1 MNLGFWGFGVD
12 GNLIQAHKRNHASI
26 DYGFVGDIDTV
37 NTHLLLQLLS
47 TNTKLV
53 VAPITHDGKGQLL
66 NTNADTVAQI
76 LATALASKYN
86 VHLMYGFEKEGVL
99 KDINDPSSV
108 IAHIDRVFAPII
120 VRGEENEGVRLWQ
133 FGKEVYQ
140 SFLNLASDEEIG
152 DYTEPSG
159 GRDIK
164 LTTVGPEVTGTPYN
178 KTTLSPSLKISSIS
192 DDAALVSKLLENQ
205 PNPKEIFKKL
215 TFDEVKANLQTFL
228 QPEDENE
235 EGITSELPVAF
246 DGESKNN
253 YSLGGKDITSKSD
266 KFDSLFDSK
275 DTKSEED
282 SDDLPF

>member
-1 MNLGFWGFGVD
+1 MDLNQIKQKLESLQYQPNSNKGGDKSLFW
-12 GNLIQAHKRNHASI
+12 KPSI
-26 DYGFVGDIDTV
+26 
-37 NTHLLLQLLS
+37 
-47 TNTKLV
+47 
-53 VAPITHDGKGQLL
+53 GK
-66 NTNADTVAQI
+66 QI
-76 LATALASKYN
+76 IRIVPNKYN
-86 VHLMYGFEKEGVL
+86 KSFPFTEMMFYYGIGPRVMASPLNWGEK
-99 KDINDPSSV
+99 DPIQEFAKQLRASGDKENWYL
-108 IAHIDRVFAPII
+108 AKKLDAKTRVFAPII